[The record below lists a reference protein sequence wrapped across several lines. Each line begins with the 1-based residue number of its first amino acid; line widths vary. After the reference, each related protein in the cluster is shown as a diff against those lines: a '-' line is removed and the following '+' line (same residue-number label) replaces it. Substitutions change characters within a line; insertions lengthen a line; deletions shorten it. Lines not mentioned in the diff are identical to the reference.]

1 MAVPQASQEKLLE
14 PSPNSLT
21 NLLHMQKK
29 KTLENEEKPD
39 VSKRFLSVKPSL
51 IPHIPGH
58 AGQKPERSTRIHLSN
73 TQ

>member
-1 MAVPQASQEKLLE
+1 
-14 PSPNSLT
+14 
-21 NLLHMQKK
+21 MQKK

-73 TQ
+73 TQQTSS